1 MLDGGMVCS
10 PCQAQFPLSVVAVS
24 GIPAAAAGTRDSCA
38 PAKLSSLPEPPRP
51 TVASI
56 LTFSW
61 FCDTSYV

>member
-1 MLDGGMVCS
+1 MEAWFAAHVKPNS
-10 PCQAQFPLSVVAVS
+10 LSVVAVS

-61 FCDTSYV
+61 FCDAGCA